1 MRKEDYQQYRGLS
14 TDTKPR
20 NSDVGVEFLEVDTG
34 DTYYSTGNGLWIKPN
49 ATPTTLSSIA
59 ITTPPTKVNYK
70 LGEKLSYDGMV
81 VTATLSDSKTYTI
94 PFGKYSVS
102 VAEGTA
108 ITENKTST
116 ITFSYKGVSKTAT
129 QSINLV
135 ELSSIAVGTEPTKT
149 AYTTDEELTMAGLV
163 ITATFDDS
171 TTEDVSYGDTR
182 LAYSPTEGTV
192 VTESGN
198 VTITMT
204 HNGVSKTT
212 TQAITFSSEE

>member
-14 TDTKPR
+14 NDTKPR
-20 NSDVGVEFLEVDTG
+20 NADIGVEFLEIDTG
-34 DTYYSTGNGLWIKPN
+34 DTYYSAGNGLWFKPN
-49 ATPTTLSSIA
+49 ATPVSLSSIA
-59 ITTPPTKVNYK
+59 ITTQPTKVNYK
-70 LGEKLSYDGMV
+70 KGELLSYDGMV

-129 QSINLV
+129 QTINLV
-135 ELSSIAVGTEPTKT
+135 ELSSIAVDTEPTKT
-149 AYTTDEELTMAGLV
+149 EYTTDEELTMAGLV
-163 ITATFDDS
+163 ITATYDDS
-171 TTEDVSYGDTR
+171 TTEDVEYGDTR
-182 LAYSPTEGTV
+182 LTYSPEEGTV
-192 VTESGN
+192 VTESGD

-204 HNGVSKTT
+204 HEGVSKTT
-212 TQAITFSSEE
+212 TQAITFSEEE